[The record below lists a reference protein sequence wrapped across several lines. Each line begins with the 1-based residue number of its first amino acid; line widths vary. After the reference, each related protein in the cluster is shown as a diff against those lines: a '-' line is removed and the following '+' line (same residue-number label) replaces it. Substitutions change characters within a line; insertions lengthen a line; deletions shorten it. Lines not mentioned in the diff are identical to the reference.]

1 MAKAKGCFSIGV
13 IRGNTQG
20 SFRLD
25 IRKKKLSERV
35 MRHWKGL
42 PREVGSEPLS
52 LEMFKERVYVALRD
66 MVYRTWW

>member
-1 MAKAKGCFSIGV
+1 
-13 IRGNTQG
+13 
-20 SFRLD
+20 
-25 IRKKKLSERV
+25 

-42 PREVGSEPLS
+42 SREVGSEPLA